1 VVTLT
6 RIRGPFA
13 SHARLTAAF
22 CVAAMTLLVGCG
34 DAARSTST
42 HTGASAAHAT
52 KVKAPKPVSV
62 HLAYHRLFSLPAPLR
77 DPAIATIGPSRFVL
91 LGGLD
96 ASDVSTSEIDV
107 ASLRRVLHGYTLPLA
122 QHDAQAAALDG
133 KVYVFGGGSLS
144 ELDHIIGFDPAT
156 GAVRQVGRLPQS
168 QSDVAVAA
176 LGPTAYIVG
185 GYNGVD
191 WLNTIL
197 AWRPGSPVRV
207 VGHLPVGLRYS
218 AVAAADGRLLVIGGS
233 TPTRASRA
241 IYSFDPATGAARRI
255 GRLPR
260 PLTHASAATLG
271 STVYVIG
278 GRGDLDNAQT
288 ASIWAIDP
296 RTGQVHAAGRLRAP
310 LSDSGVRTVGGV
322 IVVVGGLER
331 SGATTSTVAELV
343 PSH

>member
-1 VVTLT
+1 V
-6 RIRGPFA
+6 
-13 SHARLTAAF
+13 ARATAA
-22 CVAAMTLLVGCG
+22 
-34 DAARSTST
+34 
-42 HTGASAAHAT
+42 
-52 KVKAPKPVSV
+52 KAPKPVSV
-62 HLAYHRLFSLPAPLR
+62 RVAYHRLFSLPAPLR
-77 DPAIATIGPSRFVL
+77 DPASATIAPGRFVL

-96 ASDVSTSEIDV
+96 ASDVSTAEIDV
-107 ASLRRVLHGYTLPLA
+107 VSLRRVLHGYTLPLA

-144 ELDHIIGFDPAT
+144 ELDHILSFDPAT

-176 LGPTAYIVG
+176 LGQTAYIVG

-197 AWRPGSPVRV
+197 AWRPGSAVRV

-218 AVAAADGRLLVIGGS
+218 AVAVADGRLVVIGGS

-241 IYSFDPATGAARRI
+241 IYSFDPATGTVRQI

-260 PLTHASAATLG
+260 PITHASAATLG
-271 STVYVIG
+271 STVYLIG

-288 ASIWAIDP
+288 AAVWAIDP
-296 RTGQVHAAGRLRAP
+296 HTGRVRPAGRLPTP
-310 LSDSGVRTVGGV
+310 LSDSGVRSVGGR
-322 IVVVGGLER
+322 IIVVGGLER
-331 SGATTSTVAELV
+331 SGATASTVAELV
-343 PSH
+343 PAP

>member
-1 VVTLT
+1 
-6 RIRGPFA
+6 
-13 SHARLTAAF
+13 
-22 CVAAMTLLVGCG
+22 MTLLVGCG
-34 DAARSTST
+34 GAAQSTST
-42 HTGASAAHAT
+42 HTGRNAAHAT
-52 KVKAPKPVSV
+52 KAKAHKPVPV
-62 HLAYHRLFSLPAPLR
+62 RVAYHRLFSLPAPLR

-96 ASDVSTSEIDV
+96 AADVSTSEIDV
-107 ASLRRVLHGYTLPLA
+107 TSLQRVLHGYTLPLA

-144 ELDHIIGFDPAT
+144 ELDHILSFDPAT
-156 GAVRQVGRLPQS
+156 GAVDQVGRLPQS

-176 LGPTAYIVG
+176 LGRTAYIVG

-197 AWRPGSPVRV
+197 AWRPGSAVRV
-207 VGHLPVGLRYS
+207 AGHLPVGLRYS

-233 TPTRASRA
+233 TPTRASRT
-241 IYSFDPATGAARRI
+241 IYSFDPAAGAVRQI

-260 PLTHASAATLG
+260 PITHASAATLG
-271 STVYVIG
+271 STVYVVG
-278 GRGDLDNAQT
+278 GRGELDNAQT

-296 RTGQVHAAGRLRAP
+296 RTGQVHMAGHLPAP
-310 LSDSGVRTVGGV
+310 LSDAGVRTVGGV

-331 SGATTSTVAELV
+331 SGATASTIAELI
-343 PSH
+343 PRR